1 MQLAA
6 VPNLEHE
13 LDELYALPLER
24 FTKARNDL
32 EARLRKAHQS
42 EAAALVHGLKKPTAA
57 AWAANHLARTEPKQV
72 ASLLDAGTRLRTAQQ
87 GALGG
92 HASAEE
98 VTEAGAAERD
108 AVRALLVSARKHLGS
123 RATTQLLERLS
134 QTLRAA
140 AVDDDCRVLLQRGR
154 LTTELRA
161 VGFGPLEAV
170 KPTRRRGDEV
180 ARAARERV
188 SGLRAEARRVTAEAR
203 TAERAASDATRAAKI
218 LQDEADEKRRESER
232 VLQEL
237 AVAEEDLR
245 TRR

>member
-1 MQLAA
+1 VQLAA
-6 VPNLEHE
+6 VPNLENE

-32 EARLRKAHQS
+32 AGRLRKAHQT
-42 EAAALVHGLKKPTAA
+42 EAAALVQGLKKPTAA

-72 ASLLDAGTRLRTAQQ
+72 SALLDAGTRLREAQQ
-87 GALGG
+87 RALGG
-92 HASAEE
+92 NASAEE
-98 VTEAGAAERD
+98 VSEAGAGERD

-123 RATTQLLERLS
+123 RATTPLVDRLS

-140 AVDDDCRVLLQRGR
+140 AVDEDARVLLQRGR

-170 KPTRRRGDEV
+170 KPKRRRGDEV

-188 SGLRAEARRVTAEAR
+188 SALRAEARRVTAEAR
-203 TAERAASDATRAAKI
+203 TAERAASDAGRAAKI
-218 LQDEADEKRRESER
+218 LQEEADEKRREAER
-232 VLQEL
+232 VMQEL
-237 AVAEEDLR
+237 AAAEDDLR
-245 TRR
+245 ARR